1 MNVNIKHLVWKLH
14 TRPLDSDERYRGV
27 CCDTALGVF
36 VISMNDEYYRVVL
49 NRHDGSDSVLSEY
62 CNTIE
67 DAKELTEKCF
77 LKTVAGCLE
86 PCDKE
91 SLDELSKIWSENK

>member
-1 MNVNIKHLVWKLH
+1 MNVNIKPLVWKLH
-14 TRPLDSDERYRGV
+14 TRPLDSDESYRGV

-36 VISMNDEYYRVVL
+36 VISMNDEYYRLVL
-49 NRHDGSDSVLSEY
+49 RRHDGTEGILCEY
-62 CNTIE
+62 FSTIK
-67 DAKELTEKCF
+67 DAKEFAAKYF
-77 LKTVAGCLE
+77 LHTVAGCLE